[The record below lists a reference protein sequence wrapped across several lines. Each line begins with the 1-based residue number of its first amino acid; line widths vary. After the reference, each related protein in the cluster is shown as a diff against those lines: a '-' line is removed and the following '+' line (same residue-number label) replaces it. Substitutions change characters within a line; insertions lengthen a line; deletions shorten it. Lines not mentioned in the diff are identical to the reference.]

1 MVLQDGKGYATGR
14 AARSRLE
21 GVVSRRGRAANPEG
35 AKVVKELVVR
45 PIEGAVDDSV
55 WRAIDGTE
63 FDTDA
68 LAARVI
74 ALLEEQI

>member
-1 MVLQDGKGYATGR
+1 M
-14 AARSRLE
+14 
-21 GVVSRRGRAANPEG
+21 
-35 AKVVKELVVR
+35 VKELILR
-45 PIEGAVDDSV
+45 PIEAPADENV

-74 ALLEEQI
+74 ALLEEQT